1 MTEHLLKA
9 LNGLLG
15 APQQGT
21 VAYTRC
27 LSGEEIDVLLKRAQG
42 QLDGWQV
49 VGVGAR
55 PDADWITGDK
65 AVEIRED
72 KGGACCLLVLPSEA
86 GAGMDGIYN
95 AAREISEKDLFTR
108 AVQHAL
114 SALDRNTA
122 TFGSDAI
129 KRAQRV
135 GSKRRK
141 ITGRQQ
147 LAFYDQLASL
157 DEPGGALPILGLWPV
172 AGSADEAGQKLAH
185 SSVMVDRLLQ
195 PGSAAQTPGMRVAS
209 LSLGQ
214 EYYVEAKGLEE
225 SLRRCAGKSLE
236 EAVQEV
242 SADQS
247 LWLGNLK
254 PAFLDGKL
262 EKLVLVP
269 WCSAGTRKPQK
280 WSGLTPGS
288 AEGGE
293 DSLPQFRINEDCKLT
308 VKWRVSPETLPPGAA
323 TYEVQILVGEEVI
336 TSETV
341 VHRGKAELKVV
352 FDKDHFEEVEE
363 GTRQEVIIRISTPSV
378 PGIEPLRTDDFL
390 LCHGEGEMSERTSS
404 GEVFRCVADGMI
416 QTDSRDSVEAFLEER
431 QKGKQ
436 GMPDKQA
443 KPKPGAAATGQM
455 LAFRPMGNKRGFR
468 VERPGLLREIEEDW
482 ARKETHC
489 VGRWR
494 IQCRPDGNRAG
505 KLEFVPC
512 CETDEFEMGKLMEST
527 RKFREDCLK
536 SGGVMSRLH
545 LHNHSSAVP
554 AQNYLNAWIAALDKA
569 PPALALAF
577 TLEVTTMSGKTL
589 GLIVLPHHPL
599 RIAWQCGYDS
609 LALHLSVEEKVK
621 AQRIKKSLAWL
632 DSANVPFLLP
642 GLAEGWSFV
651 FADTL
656 GLAGVLMVPEDD
668 PEPKATAALMTAC
681 YAGDTTRL
689 SPTLSLGAGDA
700 IGREVSHY
708 LDTHPHC
715 SVLNVHALRPGDG
728 STVVKAIG
736 KALVEISDETSSTEP
751 DQKYRPVAVRLDIHP
766 SEEQLP
772 VAGRYLARLTERRR
786 KRAAAPPDED
796 AWCLESISLPGN
808 RSVPRLRWARR
819 SPGFLND
826 PAHLSI
832 AFDIHR
838 SAIQASQFIDGKLP
852 LLAYGLVPHLVRDF
866 RFENGQPR
874 WRLSLPIDNDGLKLP
889 DRIITERL
897 LNLQQLILRQT
908 AANAGFPGGWP
919 ELCTSPLVTDVELL
933 GKLHDLSDWVIT
945 MDRNAGI
952 EFYDSPRESESVF
965 DAYVIDA
972 VPERDDLGCHQ
983 VITST
988 KKFEEVRGLLHHTL
1002 GALGLSGSARNCEVL
1017 LGHLKGLSGRLAMRL
1032 AAGARD
1038 ADPTTISA
1046 ELVALALVRA
1056 KCHAAQPDDKNW
1068 NPLAQGFFV
1077 PLDDVRDLVPEKDES
1092 SDEESS
1098 DESRRRADLLYVG
1111 IPKRGKLS
1119 FTFIEVKFRRHLS
1132 QARSTQLFER
1142 IEEQTTTNR
1151 DRWES
1156 AFFSEGV
1163 SPFERNLQGARL
1175 GRVLRFYAEK
1185 AHRHHLSESVYARAI
1200 DELTSMLRNPADY
1213 QPAGLSCGGYIFC
1226 PDFPANQ
1233 PERQP
1238 WDGECTI
1245 RLFGPDSLPDQTS
1258 PALSAPGELSSS
1270 PKAVLETG
1278 AEPKTEDGA
1287 ELERESGIPDA
1298 DPAAELQNDT
1308 PEWEGVRLGE
1318 APSGDPV
1325 FWKTA
1330 INTNP
1335 HLMIVGLPGMG
1346 KTHSVINI
1354 CAQLQ
1359 RQGISPIVFS
1369 YHDDIDESL
1378 AAAVPKV
1385 VMHDCLAL
1393 GFNPMTIAQPN
1404 AVAHVE
1410 SAGQLRDIFHAVF
1423 PDLGELQREKLRESI
1438 KKGYEECGWVNGNA
1452 GDTPDFRR
1460 FLEILRAGGHSDKST
1475 QTLLMRLN
1483 ELDDFNFFSPPGES
1497 KSLLDENE
1505 SQVIRIHS
1513 VANEAMQRA
1522 SAGFVL
1528 YRIYQDMFRRGR
1540 ASKLTHAIVF
1550 DEAHRAGKLKLLPT
1564 FAKECRKY
1572 GLALVV
1578 ASQEAK
1584 DFDPGL
1590 FAATGSYLV
1599 LRVTDQDAKVMAKNA
1614 ASSDQERALADRLK
1628 TMPKYEAMFFSESLR
1643 KPLRIRLTESFE

>member
-1 MTEHLLKA
+1 MTEYLLKA
-9 LNGLLG
+9 LSELLG
-15 APQQGT
+15 VPQNGT
-21 VAYTRC
+21 VAFTRC
-27 LSGEEIDVLLKRAQG
+27 LYGEEIDALLTTARG
-42 QLDGWQV
+42 HLDGWQV

-55 PDADWITGDK
+55 PDDGWIMGDK

-95 AAREISEKDLFTR
+95 AAREISERDLFNR
-108 AVQHAL
+108 AVQHAR
-114 SALDRNTA
+114 SVLDKETA
-122 TFGSDAI
+122 AFGAEAV

-147 LAFYDQLASL
+147 LSFYDQLAIQ
-157 DEPGGALPILGLWPV
+157 DEPGAALPILGLWPV
-172 AGSADEAGQKLAH
+172 AGSANEASERLAH
-185 SSVMVDRLLQ
+185 SSIMVDRLFQ
-195 PGSAAQTPGMRVAS
+195 PGNATQTPGMRVSS
-209 LSLGQ
+209 LSLGA
-214 EYYVEAKGLEE
+214 ERAGEAESLEE

-242 SADQS
+242 SANKC

-254 PAFLDGKL
+254 PAFLEGKL
-262 EKLVLVP
+262 EKLDLVP
-269 WCSAGTRKPQK
+269 WRRGGTGRLQT
-280 WSGLTPGS
+280 WSGLTVGS
-288 AEGGE
+288 AEGDEEG
-293 DSLPQFRINEDCKLT
+293 LPQFRINEECKLT
-308 VKWRVSPETLPPGAA
+308 VKWKISPETLPSGAV
-323 TYEVQILVGEEVI
+323 TYEIQMLVGEEIV

-352 FDKDHFEEVEE
+352 FDKEHFEEVEE
-363 GTRQEVIIRISTPSV
+363 GTRQEVKIRISTPGV
-378 PGIEPLRTDDFL
+378 EGVIPQETEDFL
-390 LCHGEGEMSERTSS
+390 LCHGDGEASERTSS
-404 GEVFRCVADGMI
+404 GEVFRCVADGMVHA
-416 QTDSRDSVEAFLEER
+416 DSRDSVEGFLEER

-443 KPKPGAAATGQM
+443 KPKLGTATTSQM
-455 LAFRPMGNKRGFR
+455 LSFRPAGNKRGFR

-482 ARKETHC
+482 ARKEPNC
-489 VGRWR
+489 VGRWKIR
-494 IQCRPDGNRAG
+494 CRPDGNRAG
-505 KLEFVPC
+505 DLEFVPC
-512 CETDEFEMGKLMEST
+512 VGLDEPEAAKLQDAT

-545 LHNHSSAVP
+545 LHNHFSATP
-554 AQNYLNAWIAALDKA
+554 AQNYLNAWIAALEKG

-589 GLIVLPHHPL
+589 GLVVLPHHPL
-599 RIAWQCGYDS
+599 RMAWQCGYDS
-609 LALHLSVEEKVK
+609 LVLHLAIEERVH

-632 DSANVPFLLP
+632 DGANVPFLLP
-642 GLAEGWSFV
+642 GFGEGWSFV

-656 GLAGVLMVPEDD
+656 GFAGILMVPESD

-681 YAGDTTRL
+681 YAGNATRL
-689 SPTLSLGAGDA
+689 SPSLALGAGDA
-700 IGREVSHY
+700 IAREISHY

-715 SVLNVHALRPGDG
+715 SVLNLLALKPGDG

-736 KALVEISDETSSTEP
+736 KALVATADETSATETEH
-751 DQKYRPVAVRLDIHP
+751 KYMPVAVRLDIHP

-786 KRAAAPPDED
+786 KRAAAPSDED
-796 AWCLESISLPGN
+796 AWCLESIQLPGN

-819 SPGFLND
+819 LSGSLNE

-832 AFDIHR
+832 AFDIHQ
-838 SAIQASQFIDGKLP
+838 SGIQASESMDGKLP
-852 LLAYGLVPHLVRDF
+852 ILAYGLVPHLVRKF
-866 RFENGQPR
+866 RFENGQPK
-874 WRLSLPIDNDGLKLP
+874 WRLSLPVDHDGLKLP
-889 DRIITERL
+889 DSVITNRL
-897 LNLQQLILRQT
+897 LSIQQLILRKT

-919 ELCTSPLVTDVELL
+919 ELRTSPLVTDVELL
-933 GKLHDLSDWVIT
+933 AKLHDLSDWVIT

-952 EFYDSPRESESVF
+952 EFYDSPRELESIF

-988 KKFEEVRGLLHHTL
+988 KKFEEVQGLLHHTL
-1002 GALGLSGSARNCEVL
+1002 AALGLSGSARNCEVL

-1056 KCHAAQPDDKNW
+1056 KCFAAQADDKNW
-1068 NPLAQGFFV
+1068 NSLAQGFFV

-1092 SDEESS
+1092 LDEETPE
-1098 DESRRRADLLYVG
+1098 ESRRRADILYVG
-1111 IPKRGKLS
+1111 IPKRGRLS
-1119 FTFIEVKFRRHLS
+1119 FIFIEVKYRRYLS

-1142 IEEQTTTNR
+1142 IDEQTSANR
-1151 DRWES
+1151 DRWET
-1156 AFFSEGV
+1156 AFFSQRSSV
-1163 SPFERNLQGARL
+1163 VERNLQGARL

-1185 AHRHHLSESVYARAI
+1185 ARRHHLSESMYSRAI
-1200 DELTSMLRNPADY
+1200 DELTLMLRNPAEY
-1213 QPAGLSCGGYIFC
+1213 QPASLTCGGYIFC
-1226 PDFPANQ
+1226 PDFSANQ
-1233 PERQP
+1233 PESQP
-1238 WDGECTI
+1238 WAGECTI
-1245 RLFGPDSLPDQTS
+1245 KLFGPDSLPDQTS
-1258 PALSAPGELSSS
+1258 PTLSVLVEMPPS
-1270 PKAVLETG
+1270 PKDEPETG
-1278 AEPKTEDGA
+1278 TDPIDYTKGETAKELNTPLEDSATELPDDKT
-1287 ELERESGIPDA
+1287 
-1298 DPAAELQNDT
+1298 
-1308 PEWEGVRLGE
+1308 EWEGVRLGD

-1346 KTHSVINI
+1346 KTHCIINI

-1378 AAAVPKV
+1378 SAAVPNT

-1393 GFNPMTIAQPN
+1393 GFNPMTINEPN

-1423 PDLGELQREKLRESI
+1423 PDLGELQREKLRGSI
-1438 KKGYEECGWVNGNA
+1438 KKAYEDCGWVNGNP

-1460 FLEILRAGGHSDKST
+1460 FLEILKNGGHTDKST

-1483 ELDDFNFFSPPGES
+1483 ELDDFNFFSPPSSS
-1497 KSLLDENE
+1497 KSLLDENNT
-1505 SQVIRIHS
+1505 QVIRIHS

-1522 SAGFVL
+1522 SAGFIL

-1584 DFDPGL
+1584 DFDQGL

-1599 LRVTDQDAKVMAKNA
+1599 LRVTDQDAKVMSRNA
-1614 ASSDQERALADRLK
+1614 AGSDQERSLADRLK
-1628 TMPKYEAMFFSESLR
+1628 TLPKYEAVFFSESLR
-1643 KPLRIRLTESFE
+1643 RPSRIRLSK

>member
-1 MTEHLLKA
+1 MTEHLWKA
-9 LNGLLG
+9 LKVLLG

-27 LSGEEIDVLLKRAQG
+27 LSGEEIDALIKQAEG
-42 QLDGWQV
+42 QLNGWKI
-49 VGVGAR
+49 VGVGTCS
-55 PDADWITGDK
+55 DAGWITGDK

-72 KGGACCLLVLPSEA
+72 KGGACCLLILPSEA

-95 AAREISEKDLFTR
+95 ASREISERDLFIQ
-108 AVQHAL
+108 AVQDARRG
-114 SALDRNTA
+114 LDRDTA
-122 TFGSDAI
+122 AFGSEAI

-147 LAFYDQLASL
+147 LAFYDQLACR
-157 DEPGGALPILGLWPV
+157 DEPGAALPILGLWPV
-172 AGSADEAGQKLAH
+172 TGSANEAAPKLAH
-185 SSVMVDRLLQ
+185 SSVMVDRLFQ
-195 PGSAAQTPGMRVAS
+195 PGNTAETPGMRVAS
-209 LSLGQ
+209 LSLGT
-214 EYYVEAKGLEE
+214 ERGDETKRLEE
-225 SLRRCAGKSLE
+225 ALRRCAGKSLE

-242 SADQS
+242 SADPA

-254 PAFLDGKL
+254 PAFLEGKL
-262 EKLVLVP
+262 EKLDLVS
-269 WCSAGTRKPQK
+269 WRSAGTGKLQK
-280 WSGLTPGS
+280 WSGLTLGS
-288 AEGGE
+288 AEGDE
-293 DSLPQFRINEDCKLT
+293 ESLPQFRINEECKLT
-308 VKWRVSPETLPPGAA
+308 VKWRVSPDTLPPGAA
-323 TYEVQILVGEEVI
+323 TYEVQMLVGEEIV

-341 VHRGKAELKVV
+341 VHRGKAELNVV

-363 GTRQEVIIRISTPSV
+363 GTRQEVKIRISTPGV
-378 PGIEPLRTDDFL
+378 EGIAPVETEDLL
-390 LCHGEGEMSERTSS
+390 LCHGEGEISERTSS
-404 GEVFRCVADGMI
+404 GEVFRCVADGMVHA
-416 QTDSRDSVEAFLEER
+416 DSRDAVEAFLEER
-431 QKGKQ
+431 QKGRQ

-443 KPKPGAAATGQM
+443 KPRPGAAATGQM

-468 VERPGLLREIEEDW
+468 VERPGLLREIEENW
-482 ARKETHC
+482 ARKENC

-494 IQCRPDGNRAG
+494 IRCRPDGNRAG
-505 KLEFVPC
+505 NLEFVPC
-512 CETDEFEMGKLMEST
+512 GESDVLEMTKLMEAT

-545 LHNHSSAVP
+545 LHNHSSANP
-554 AQNYLNAWIAALDKA
+554 AQNYLNAWITALEKA

-589 GLIVLPHHPL
+589 GLVVLPHHPL
-599 RIAWQCGYDS
+599 RMAWQCGYDS
-609 LALHLSVEEKVK
+609 LALHLSIEEKIK

-642 GLAEGWSFV
+642 GLGEGWSFV

-656 GLAGVLMVPEDD
+656 GFAGVLMVPEND

-689 SPTLSLGAGDA
+689 SPSLSLGAGDA
-700 IGREVSHY
+700 IAREILHY
-708 LDTHPHC
+708 LGTHPHC

-736 KALVEISDETSSTEP
+736 KALAAPSSEASSAEP
-751 DQKYRPVAVRLDIHP
+751 DQRYRPVAVRLDIHP
-766 SEEQLP
+766 SEEQLS

-786 KRAAAPPDED
+786 KRAAAPSDED
-796 AWCLESISLPGN
+796 AWCLESILLPGN

-819 SPGFLND
+819 IPGSLND

-838 SAIQASQFIDGKLP
+838 SGIQASQTNESKVP
-852 LLAYGLVPHLVRDF
+852 LLAYGLVPNLTRDF
-866 RFENGQPR
+866 CFENGQPT
-874 WRLSLPIDNDGLKLP
+874 WRLSLARDHDGIKLP

-897 LNLQQLILRQT
+897 LILQQLTLRQT
-908 AANAGFPGGWP
+908 AANAGFYGAWP

-1038 ADPTTISA
+1038 VDPTRISA

-1068 NPLAQGFFV
+1068 NPLDQGFFV
-1077 PLDDVRDLVPEKDES
+1077 PLDDVRDLVPEKDDS
-1092 SDEESS
+1092 SDKDSP
-1098 DESRRRADLLYVG
+1098 DESRQRADLVYVG
-1111 IPKRGKLS
+1111 IPKKGRLS
-1119 FTFIEVKFRRHLS
+1119 FTFIEVKYRRYLS
-1132 QARSTQLFER
+1132 QARSTQLLER
-1142 IEEQTTTNR
+1142 IEEQTAANK

-1156 AFFSEGV
+1156 AFFSPRSSV
-1163 SPFERNLQGARL
+1163 VERNLQGARL

-1185 AHRHHLSESVYARAI
+1185 ARRHHLSESMYARAI

-1213 QPAGLSCGGYIFC
+1213 QPAGFSCGGFIFC

-1233 PERQP
+1233 PESQP
-1238 WDGECTI
+1238 WDGECAI

-1258 PALSAPGELSSS
+1258 PALSAPSESS
-1270 PKAVLETG
+1270 PY
-1278 AEPKTEDGA
+1278 PKTEPEPETKPED
-1287 ELERESGIPDA
+1287 ENEIERDSPILGVESPP
-1298 DPAAELQNDT
+1298 PAISLDT
-1308 PEWEGVRLGE
+1308 IEWEGVRLGE
-1318 APSGDPV
+1318 VPSGDPV

-1393 GFNPMTIAQPN
+1393 GFNPMSIAQPN

-1438 KKGYEECGWVNGNA
+1438 KKGYEECGWANGNA

-1460 FLEILRAGGHSDKST
+1460 FLEILKDGGHTDKST

-1497 KSLLDENE
+1497 KSLLDENK

-1513 VANEAMQRA
+1513 VANQAMQRA
-1522 SAGFVL
+1522 SAGFIL

-1540 ASKLTHAIVF
+1540 ASKLTHAVVF

-1628 TMPKYEAMFFSESLR
+1628 TMPKYEGMFFSESLR
-1643 KPLRIRLTESFE
+1643 RPLRIRLSETIG

>member
-1 MTEHLLKA
+1 MTKYLLNA
-9 LNGLLG
+9 LTVLLD
-15 APQQGT
+15 APQNGT

-27 LSGEEIDVLLKRAQG
+27 LSNDEINSILENVVD
-42 QLDGWQV
+42 QLNGWQIL
-49 VGVGAR
+49 GVGIGEDVR
-55 PDADWITGDK
+55 WISGDK

-72 KGGACCLLVLPSEA
+72 KGNACFLLVLPSAA

-95 AAREISEKDLFTR
+95 ASREISERDIFEHAVKDAR
-108 AVQHAL
+108 RE
-114 SALDRNTA
+114 LDKDTA
-122 TFGSDAI
+122 SFGIEAI

-147 LAFYDQLASL
+147 LAFYDKLSSEA
-157 DEPGGALPILGLWPV
+157 EPGSALPILGLWPV
-172 AGSADEAGQKLAH
+172 AGNAIEAIKKLSH
-185 SSVMVDRLLQ
+185 SSIMVDRLLQ
-195 PGSAAQTPGMRVAS
+195 PGNVAETPGMRVAS
-209 LSLGQ
+209 LSLGS
-214 EYYVEAKGLEE
+214 ERAEEIRRLEE
-225 SLRRCAGKSLE
+225 SLRRAAGKPLE
-236 EAVQEV
+236 EAVKEV
-242 SADQS
+242 SADES

-254 PAFLDGKL
+254 PAFLEGRL
-262 EKLVLVP
+262 EKMELVP
-269 WCSAGTRKPQK
+269 WRSASSGRLQK
-280 WSGLTPGS
+280 WSGLTLDVV
-288 AEGGE
+288 EGE
-293 DSLPQFRINEDCKLT
+293 DESLPQFRINEECKLT
-308 VKWRVSPETLPPGAA
+308 LKWRVSPETLPSGAV
-323 TYEVQILVGEEVI
+323 TYEVQILVGEDI
-336 TSETV
+336 LTSETI
-341 VHRGKAELKVV
+341 VHRGNTELKVV

-363 GTRQEVIIRISTPSV
+363 GSRQEVKIRISTPGV
-378 PGIEPLRTDDFL
+378 AGITPLETEDFL
-390 LCHGEGEMSERTSS
+390 LCHGDGEISERTSS
-404 GEVFRCVADGMI
+404 GEVFRCVADGI
-416 QTDSRDSVEAFLEER
+416 VNIDSREIIESLLEER
-431 QKGKQ
+431 QKGRQ

-443 KPKPGAAATGQM
+443 KPKPGATSTCQM
-455 LAFRPMGNKRGFR
+455 LAFRLSGNKRGFR

-482 ARKETHC
+482 QRKESIC

-494 IQCRPDGNRAG
+494 IRCRPDGNRAG
-505 KLEFVPC
+505 DLEFIPC
-512 CETDEFEMGKLMEST
+512 EESDESEKIKLIEAT
-527 RKFREDCLK
+527 RKFRDDCLK

-545 LHNHSSAVP
+545 LHNHVSAIP
-554 AQNYLNAWIAALDKA
+554 TQNYLNAWITALEKSS
-569 PPALALAF
+569 PALALAC
-577 TLEVTTMSGKTL
+577 TLEITSMSGRTL
-589 GLIVLPHHPL
+589 GLVVLPHHPL
-599 RIAWQCGYDS
+599 RLAWQCGYDS
-609 LALHLSVEEKVK
+609 LALHLSLEEKVK
-621 AQRIKKSLAWL
+621 GPRIKKSLEWL
-632 DSANVPFLLP
+632 DSSNVPFLLP
-642 GLAEGWSFV
+642 GLREGVSFV

-656 GLAGVLMVPEDD
+656 GFAGVLMVQEDD
-668 PEPKATAALMTAC
+668 PEPKATAALMAAC
-681 YAGDTTRL
+681 YNGDATRL
-689 SPTLSLGAGDA
+689 SPSLSLGAGNA
-700 IGREVSHY
+700 IAREISHY
-708 LDTHPHC
+708 LDTHIHC
-715 SVLNVHALRPGDG
+715 SVVNIHALKPGDG

-736 KALVEISDETSSTEP
+736 KALATPNDDAMHAEP
-751 DQKYRPVAVRLDIHP
+751 DQKYRPIAIRLDIHP
-766 SEEQLP
+766 SAEQLP

-808 RSVPRLRWARR
+808 RSMPRLRWARR
-819 SPGFLND
+819 APGSLTD
-826 PAHLSI
+826 PAHLSV

-838 SAIQASQFIDGKLP
+838 SAIQASQLIEDKAP
-852 LLAYGLVPHLVRDF
+852 LLAYGLVPHLNRNFCFD
-866 RFENGQPR
+866 NGQPK
-874 WRLSLPIDNDGLKLP
+874 WRLSLAKDHDGLKLP
-889 DRIITERL
+889 DRVITERL
-897 LNLQQLILRQT
+897 LNLQQLILAQT
-908 AANAGFPGGWP
+908 AANAGFTGQWP
-919 ELCTSPLVTDVELL
+919 ELCTSPMVTDVELL

-952 EFYDSPRESESVF
+952 EFYDSPRESESLF

-1038 ADPTTISA
+1038 ADPTKISA

-1092 SDEESS
+1092 LDDESPE
-1098 DESRRRADLLYVG
+1098 ESRRRADLLYIG
-1111 IPKRGKLS
+1111 IPKRGRLS
-1119 FTFIEVKFRRHLS
+1119 FTFIEVKYRRYLS

-1142 IEEQTTTNR
+1142 IEEQTAANR

-1156 AFFSEGV
+1156 AFFSQR
-1163 SPFERNLQGARL
+1163 SSMFERNLQGARL

-1185 AHRHHLSESVYARAI
+1185 ARRHHLSEYVYARAI
-1200 DELTSMLRNPADY
+1200 DELTSMLRSPSDY

-1233 PERQP
+1233 PESQP
-1238 WDGECTI
+1238 WNGECMI

-1258 PALSAPGELSSS
+1258 AALRGLSEPPPMLKSE
-1270 PKAVLETG
+1270 PETT
-1278 AEPKTEDGA
+1278 AEPKPEVQAATDRG
-1287 ELERESGIPDA
+1287 SGISVVDS
-1298 DPAAELQNDT
+1298 AAQTKDKQ
-1308 PEWEGVRLGE
+1308 EWEGVHLGE
-1318 APSGDPV
+1318 TPSGDNV

-1359 RQGISPIVFS
+1359 RQGICPIVFS

-1378 AAAVPKV
+1378 AACVPNV
-1385 VMHDCLAL
+1385 ITHDCLAL
-1393 GFNPMTIAQPN
+1393 GFNPMTISQPN

-1410 SAGQLRDIFHAVF
+1410 NAGQLRDIFHAVF

-1438 KKGYEECGWVNGNA
+1438 KKGYEESGWVNGKT
-1452 GDTPDFRR
+1452 GDIPNFRR
-1460 FLEILRAGGHSDKST
+1460 FLEILRASSNPDKST

-1483 ELDDFNFFSPPGES
+1483 ELDDFNFFSSPSSS
-1497 KSLLDENE
+1497 KSLLENNE
-1505 SQVIRIHS
+1505 TQIIRIHS

-1522 SAGFVL
+1522 SAGFTL
-1528 YRIYQDMFRRGR
+1528 YRIYQDMFNRGR

-1572 GLALVV
+1572 GLALIV

-1584 DFDPGL
+1584 DFDSGL
-1590 FAATGSYLV
+1590 YAATGSYLV
-1599 LRVTDQDAKVMAKNA
+1599 LRVTDQDAKIMAKNA
-1614 ASSDQERALADRLK
+1614 AASDQERVLANRLK
-1628 TMPKYEAMFFSESLR
+1628 TLPKYEALFFSESLR
-1643 KPLRIRLTESFE
+1643 NPARVRLADSID